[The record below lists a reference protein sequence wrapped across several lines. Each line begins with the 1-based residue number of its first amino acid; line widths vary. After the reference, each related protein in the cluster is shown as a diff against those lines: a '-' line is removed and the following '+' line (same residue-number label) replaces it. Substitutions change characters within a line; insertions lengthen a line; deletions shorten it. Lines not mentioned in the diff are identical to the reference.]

1 MFRDFF
7 FYKIFVYLL
16 FIWFIFLERIK
27 REEKRKKVIL
37 FVYWEYWM
45 FENLYVKLNLFSI
58 ILMYLFSV
66 I

>member
-1 MFRDFF
+1 MFRDF

-16 FIWFIFLERIK
+16 FIWFIFFERIK
-27 REEKRKKVIL
+27 KEEEKKRKIIL
-37 FVYWEYWM
+37 FVYWEYWI
-45 FENLYVKLNLFSI
+45 FENLYFKLNLFNI

>member
-1 MFRDFF
+1 MFRDF

-16 FIWFIFLERIK
+16 FIWFIFIDRIK
-27 REEKRKKVIL
+27 KEEEKKRKIIL
-37 FVYWEYWM
+37 FVYWEYWI